1 MDKILGQD
9 EIDALLKAEGAKAPE
24 KGGQTRADAAHGLT
38 SVERDTLGEI
48 GNICMGSAATALS
61 ALLGQ
66 RVNITSPV
74 VAVMPREELL
84 TQFTVPYL
92 VIEVKFT
99 EGLEGSVLLV
109 IEVKD
114 AAVVADLMMGND
126 GKTPA
131 QELGEMEVSAA
142 SEAMNQMIGTSA
154 TALAQLV
161 GRTVGISPPR
171 AQIMQ
176 FTQTAE
182 TVMGEFEPAM
192 VVVSF
197 DMQIGNLI
205 DTRLFQIMTVD
216 TARNEADLLLRVLDA
231 TAEPAAAT
239 SPAAPP
245 LEPAGPPAALYRAPA
260 PAPAPA
266 PLPAPEPAP
275 TPASEPALVPPPIP
289 EPPEAPR
296 PMREVAGGLSDLAP
310 GKLDLILELP
320 LNVTVI
326 LGRSRRPIKEVLG
339 LTPGSIMELSS
350 LADEP
355 VEILVNGALV
365 AWGEVVVVNDNFGV
379 RITSIISPRD
389 RIQNLRNN
397 SGHTQR

>member
-9 EIDALLKAEGAKAPE
+9 EIDALLQAGGAKVPE
-24 KGGQTRADAAHGLT
+24 KEGETQAGAADGLT

-66 RVNITSPV
+66 RVSITSPV
-74 VAVMPREELL
+74 VAVLPREELL

-126 GKTPA
+126 GTTPP

-176 FTQTAE
+176 FTETAE
-182 TVMGEFEPAM
+182 TVIGEFEPAM

-231 TAEPAAAT
+231 TAEPAAAVW
-239 SPAAPP
+239 PAAPP
-245 LEPAGPPAALYRAPA
+245 LEPAGPPAAPYQAPAPTPAPSPAPEPA

-266 PLPAPEPAP
+266 PPP
-275 TPASEPALVPPPIP
+275 TPEH
-289 EPPEAPR
+289 PEAPR
-296 PMREVAGGLSDLAP
+296 PMRDVAGGLADIAP

-339 LTPGSIMELSS
+339 LTPGSIMELSN

-397 SGHTQR
+397 SGRT